1 MLPSEHLLGIIL
13 ISFIVA
19 ISSCVAGLVL
29 ITSIL
34 KYNSYLKSK
43 FGDLVP
49 EKILKSG
56 YQLSFF
62 SFAIGLFFLYRIGF
76 VLTYNKDF
84 SLTDWFVYDIAIG
97 VYMLLNNFFLL
108 MLFTERKKMED
119 KHEE

>member
-84 SLTDWFVYDIAIG
+84 SLTDWFTYDVAIV
-97 VYMLLNNFFLL
+97 VYMLMNNLFLL
-108 MLFTERKKMED
+108 MLFKERKKMEGD
-119 KHEE
+119 K